1 MCRSCEGFRRTEGNV
16 QHSVLPSFL
25 AIFLPLMSAPNRTSF
40 NTSSSSLL
48 LDENR
53 HRASAIA
60 PKSSLPI
67 SLEIEGGM
75 SQSTHGQK
83 QRMGEKKKKS
93 STQNDSNSYVSGNGR
108 KQQLVKVSTL
118 PGRGLLLPPSSN
130 APSLLDYAED
140 EREED
145 AMLLTQY
152 HDVLEAFWLSPQLE
166 ADLIRD
172 LLFVFQGITGKYIR
186 YDPRSESYIIDPS
199 LSLRAHIKDLI
210 LCLCELGWLYS
221 RVDGY
226 IQQAEKD
233 KFRGLVTHAFGF
245 ALQEELHDYYRLLA
259 VLEQELG
266 RKLKGIEQENKER
279 GGSAHPGKGSFGGLT
294 LIRYCKPSPLYH
306 EARCFLNNNFR
317 RRLKAW
323 VQEPL
328 ERMVLM
334 ARLVDSAAPLS
345 GGALSSRLYGH
356 CKHGDPMVHAFTLR
370 LMTAVN
376 NPYTIPLV
384 FSLAIFLLME
394 PSTCRLNAMLTR
406 WLLHGE
412 LQDIHHEFFITD
424 TQSAMTSNGS
434 SSGHAWHSMFRLRLP
449 MLPSFI
455 PLDLANKILTV
466 GKSISFIRVCIENLG
481 KSAAN
486 GNSNPLKAQGVKMP
500 RESIA
505 HAIHGNKDTREDFDS
520 RAGMEIEVRFTK
532 EGALGEDL
540 SSRTEELGS
549 CLEQLT
555 SSEGRHRLDTLIGS
569 ISSSIDAQL
578 LHLMESRFYLSTH
591 LASLKKFM
599 LLGQGDF
606 VTCLMDAIAPE
617 LKKKASLLYRHNLT
631 GMLEGALR
639 SSNAQFEASYV
650 LERVG
655 VRLLV
660 RTNYEYSVK

>member
-1 MCRSCEGFRRTEGNV
+1 
-16 QHSVLPSFL
+16 
-25 AIFLPLMSAPNRTSF
+25 
-40 NTSSSSLL
+40 
-48 LDENR
+48 
-53 HRASAIA
+53 
-60 PKSSLPI
+60 
-67 SLEIEGGM
+67 
-75 SQSTHGQK
+75 
-83 QRMGEKKKKS
+83 
-93 STQNDSNSYVSGNGR
+93 
-108 KQQLVKVSTL
+108 
-118 PGRGLLLPPSSN
+118 
-130 APSLLDYAED
+130 
-140 EREED
+140 
-145 AMLLTQY
+145 
-152 HDVLEAFWLSPQLE
+152 
-166 ADLIRD
+166 
-172 LLFVFQGITGKYIR
+172 
-186 YDPRSESYIIDPS
+186 
-199 LSLRAHIKDLI
+199 
-210 LCLCELGWLYS
+210 
-221 RVDGY
+221 
-226 IQQAEKD
+226 
-233 KFRGLVTHAFGF
+233 
-245 ALQEELHDYYRLLA
+245 
-259 VLEQELG
+259 
-266 RKLKGIEQENKER
+266 
-279 GGSAHPGKGSFGGLT
+279 
-294 LIRYCKPSPLYH
+294 
-306 EARCFLNNNFR
+306 
-317 RRLKAW
+317 
-323 VQEPL
+323 
-328 ERMVLM
+328 
-334 ARLVDSAAPLS
+334 
-345 GGALSSRLYGH
+345 
-356 CKHGDPMVHAFTLR
+356 
-370 LMTAVN
+370 
-376 NPYTIPLV
+376 
-384 FSLAIFLLME
+384 ME
-394 PSTCRLNAMLTR
+394 PSICRLNAMLTR

-500 RESIA
+500 RESIT

-520 RAGMEIEVRFTK
+520 KGGMELEVRFTK
-532 EGALGEDL
+532 EGVFGEDL
-540 SSRTEELGS
+540 SSRTEELGR
-549 CLEQLT
+549 CLDQLT

-660 RTNYEYSVK
+660 RTNYAYSVK